1 MFLGKRDYQGDL
13 GQPAARWVYQQERP
27 YCGYSWNSG
36 GNLDYIFMNL
46 SIWKWIV
53 ILFWM
58 GMASGIVIGLSLFFN
73 IPDEI
78 AGPLLFIGIGIAVS
92 TALNYYREKDST
104 SVK

>member
-1 MFLGKRDYQGDL
+1 
-13 GQPAARWVYQQERP
+13 
-27 YCGYSWNSG
+27 
-36 GNLDYIFMNL
+36 MNL

-58 GMASGIVIGLSLFFN
+58 GMASGIVIGLYLFFN

>member
-1 MFLGKRDYQGDL
+1 
-13 GQPAARWVYQQERP
+13 
-27 YCGYSWNSG
+27 
-36 GNLDYIFMNL
+36 MNL

-58 GMASGIVIGLSLFFN
+58 GMASGIGIGLYLFFN

-78 AGPLLFIGIGIAVS
+78 AGSLLFIGIGIAVS